1 MKYECDDM
9 LKIIFKAREEELAN
23 LNKDDK
29 NFMRK
34 DEANRTK
41 QYYNLK
47 NLIEKIP
54 ENLKSI
60 KDDILKK
67 VEDYVETIDYQNA
80 YFNKKYYLNG
90 LKDGAKLMN
99 EIKK

>member
-67 VEDYVETIDYQNA
+67 VEDYV
-80 YFNKKYYLNG
+80 
-90 LKDGAKLMN
+90 
-99 EIKK
+99 